1 MAILQTLQH
10 SKNNVLLSILIS
22 CLMHLHS
29 LAAHPLSL
37 HMQQLLNIFYR
48 KNRKL
53 IQSSG
58 IDWKRD
64 WWFRTVS
71 FSFTTFYWWCH
82 ICKCSG
88 NTCLYNESCPEEI
101 SLSPHT
107 SFFFFFMLEKK
118 KMKQCWN
125 LNPINSHQRPYL
137 SLGGHFSYP
146 LSSFFSLDFFNIWFI
161 ILC

>member
-64 WWFRTVS
+64 WWLRTVS

-88 NTCLYNESCPEEI
+88 NTCLDNESCPGEI
-101 SLSPHT
+101 SLRPHT
-107 SFFFFFMLEKK
+107 SFFFFFLMLEKK
-118 KMKQCWN
+118 KN
-125 LNPINSHQRPYL
+125 EVVLEFEPSIHTR
-137 SLGGHFSYP
+137 GH
-146 LSSFFSLDFFNIWFI
+146 I
-161 ILC
+161 CH